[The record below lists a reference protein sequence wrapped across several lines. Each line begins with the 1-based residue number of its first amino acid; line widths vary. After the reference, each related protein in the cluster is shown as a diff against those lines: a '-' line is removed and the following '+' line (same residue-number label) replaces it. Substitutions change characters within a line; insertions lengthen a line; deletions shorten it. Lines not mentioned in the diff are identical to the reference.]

1 MKSSQTFCYGSL
13 IVGFGY
19 KDNEYELKTC
29 RSDIYECF
37 ENKKEVECFRFFS
50 RDGYE
55 TLLLLTK
62 ELMLYDST
70 LLRKPSIL
78 ILNKVENDESQ
89 RKAEEI
95 LNSFEKRIIPRSIQ
109 DLAPF
114 EFPQFQE
121 TMKISAKERIN
132 LEKVAEV
139 FRSELDR
146 IAVEQEI
153 EAGGEMMSPE
163 ERRERLGFELSH
175 GIQ

>member
-1 MKSSQTFCYGSL
+1 M
-13 IVGFGY
+13 
-19 KDNEYELKTC
+19 
-29 RSDIYECF
+29 
-37 ENKKEVECFRFFS
+37 
-50 RDGYE
+50 
-55 TLLLLTK
+55 
-62 ELMLYDST
+62 YDST
-70 LLRKPSIL
+70 LLRKPSVL
-78 ILNKVENDESQ
+78 ILNKVEDDESH

-121 TMKISAKERIN
+121 TMNISAKERIN
-132 LEKVAEV
+132 LEKVADV

-175 GIQ
+175 GLQ